1 MSTNEDFPLLIKD
14 LPKEIQR
21 TIIIFM
27 NYAEYDNDWKKL
39 AMIIWPKII
48 ILEIRYF
55 EENGKM
61 TLVLEKW
68 GHEGG
73 TTKELLQTLKS
84 MKRIDLLMKL
94 KEDYPSIR

>member
-21 TIIIFM
+21 TIINFM
-27 NYAEYDNDWKKL
+27 NYVESDNDWKEL
-39 AMIIWPKII
+39 TMRIWPKII
-48 ILEIRYF
+48 IVDIRYF

-61 TLVLEKW
+61 TLVLEEW